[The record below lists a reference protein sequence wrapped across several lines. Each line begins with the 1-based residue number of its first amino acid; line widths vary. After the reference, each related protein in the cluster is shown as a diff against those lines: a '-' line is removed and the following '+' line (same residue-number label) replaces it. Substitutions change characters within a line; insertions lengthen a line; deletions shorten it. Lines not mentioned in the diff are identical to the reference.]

1 MEKTT
6 NKWRIIMICGKCNEI
21 RRYRAFGNTKKGPLP
36 SLRMYRVEKR
46 GYGRFLKEMDRI
58 LVTSLKDGWTC

>member
-1 MEKTT
+1 
-6 NKWRIIMICGKCNEI
+6 MICGKCNEI
-21 RRYRAFGNTKKGPLP
+21 RRYRVFGNIKKGFLF

-58 LVTSLKDGWTC
+58 LVILLKDGWIC